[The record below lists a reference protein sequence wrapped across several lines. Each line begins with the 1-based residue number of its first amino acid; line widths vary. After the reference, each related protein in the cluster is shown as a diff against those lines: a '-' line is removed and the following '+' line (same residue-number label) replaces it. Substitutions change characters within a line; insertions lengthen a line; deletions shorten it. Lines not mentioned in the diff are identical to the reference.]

1 MKLLLIGLGQLTGA
15 VLDAVARDGRFAQIV
30 LACRDAELGRAK
42 VLAAR
47 IGAALEG
54 EFPRIEFVPLDFN
67 TASAPET
74 LKRIAPDVAFAAP
87 SLLPRRRVRTGDPKL
102 RALPTGI
109 WIACHLAPMLRLR
122 DAWEK
127 SGLSAPWV
135 AASEPDLVNAI
146 LHLTGIGPTAGS
158 GGIATCIPRI
168 RFLAA
173 QQAKAPVQEITVRLV
188 AGAALADCLS
198 GYWGAG
204 EGSAKAAA
212 SQSWPPFMLR
222 VTWHGQDITLAVR
235 DKLKAKVPALAEA
248 DRSRIAASATL
259 DLLAALGD
267 DGLHELHV
275 PTPNGLVGGYPV
287 KINRRGAEVDLPAAW
302 ELDQALGINAT
313 ALAYDGVAALDK
325 DGSVTYTDR
334 GIAAFHSLLGERV
347 ERLRPQNAQS
357 LAEKLVAAVVSR

>member
-30 LACRDAELGRAK
+30 LAGRNAEQGRAK

-54 EFPRIEFVPLDFN
+54 EFPRIEFVPFDFN
-67 TASAPET
+67 AATATET

-87 SLLPRRRVRTGDPKL
+87 SLLARRHVRAADPKF
-102 RALPTGI
+102 RALPSGI
-109 WIACHLAPMLRLR
+109 WLACHLAPMLRLR

-188 AGAALADCLS
+188 AGASFADCL
-198 GYWGAG
+198 AG
-204 EGSAKAAA
+204 EGTTKAPN
-212 SQSWPPFMLR
+212 SQSLPPFMLK

-235 DKLKAKVPALAEA
+235 DKLKVKVPPLTEVDHA
-248 DRSRIAASATL
+248 RIAASATL

-267 DGLHELHV
+267 DGVHDLHV

-287 KINRRGAEVDLPAAW
+287 KINRRGAEVDLPSGW

-313 ALAYDGVAALDK
+313 ALSYDGVAALDK
-325 DGSVTYTDR
+325 DGTVTYTER
-334 GIAAFHSLLGERV
+334 GIAAFQSLLGERI
-347 ERLRPQNAQS
+347 ERLRPPNAQS
-357 LAEKLVAAVVSR
+357 LAEKLVAAVRP

>member
-15 VLDAVARDGRFAQIV
+15 VLDSAARDGRFAHIV
-30 LACRDAELGRAK
+30 LASRNAELGKAK

-54 EFPRIEFVPLDFN
+54 EFPRIEFVPFDFN
-67 TASAPET
+67 TAGAPET

-87 SLLPRRRVRTGDPKL
+87 SQLARRLIRAADPKL
-102 RALPTGI
+102 RALVSGV
-109 WIACHLAPMLRLR
+109 WLACHLAPMLRLR

-146 LHLTGIGPTAGS
+146 LHLTGVGPTAGS
-158 GGIATCIPRI
+158 GGIATCVPRI

-173 QQAKAPVQEITVRLV
+173 QQAKAPAQEIVVRLV
-188 AGAALADCLS
+188 AGASFADCL
-198 GYWGAG
+198 AG
-204 EGSAKAAA
+204 EGAGKDL
-212 SQSWPPFMLR
+212 PPFMLK

-235 DKLKAKVPALAEA
+235 DKLKAKVPPLAELDHA
-248 DRSRIAASATL
+248 RIAASATL

-267 DGLHELHV
+267 DGVHDLHV
-275 PTPNGLVGGYPV
+275 PAPNGLVGGYPV

-302 ELDQALGINAT
+302 DLEHALGINAT
-313 ALAYDGVAALDK
+313 ALAYDGIAALDK
-325 DGSVTYTDR
+325 DGSITYTER
-334 GIAAFHSLLGERV
+334 GIAAFQSLLGERI

-357 LAEKLVAAVVSR
+357 LAEKLVAAVR

>member
-30 LACRDAELGRAK
+30 LAGRNAELGRAK

-54 EFPRIEFVPLDFN
+54 EFPRIEFVPFDFN
-67 TASAPET
+67 SATAPET

-87 SLLPRRRVRTGDPKL
+87 SLLARRHVRAADPKF
-102 RALPTGI
+102 RALPSGI
-109 WIACHLAPMLRLR
+109 WLACHLAPMLRLR

-158 GGIATCIPRI
+158 GGIATCVPRI

-173 QQAKAPVQEITVRLV
+173 QQAKAPVQEIVVRLV
-188 AGAALADCLS
+188 AGASLADCM
-198 GYWGAG
+198 AG
-204 EGSAKAAA
+204 DGKAKE
-212 SQSWPPFMLR
+212 WPAFMLK

-235 DKLKAKVPALAEA
+235 DKLKAKVPPLAEA
-248 DRSRIAASATL
+248 DHARIAASATL

-267 DGLHELHV
+267 DGVHDLHV

-287 KINRRGAEVDLPAAW
+287 KINRRGAEVDLPSGW

-313 ALAYDGVAALDK
+313 ALSYDGVAALDK
-325 DGSVTYTDR
+325 DGAVTYTER
-334 GIAAFHSLLGERV
+334 GIAAFQSLLGERI
-347 ERLRPQNAQS
+347 ERLRPPNAQS
-357 LAEKLVAAVVSR
+357 LAEKLVAAVRS

>member
-30 LACRDAELGRAK
+30 LASRHAEQGRAK
-42 VLAAR
+42 VQAAR

-54 EFPRIEFVPLDFN
+54 EFPRIEFVPFDFN
-67 TASAPET
+67 SATAPET

-87 SLLPRRRVRTGDPKL
+87 SLLSRRHIRAADPKL
-102 RALPTGI
+102 RAMPNGVWL
-109 WIACHLAPMLRLR
+109 ACHLAPMLKLR

-158 GGIATCIPRI
+158 GGVALCVPRI

-173 QQAKAPVQEITVRLV
+173 QAAKAPVQEILVRLV
-188 AGAALADCLS
+188 AGSSLADCM
-198 GYWGAG
+198 AG
-204 EGSAKAAA
+204 QGSAKD
-212 SQSWPPFMLR
+212 WPPFLLK
-222 VTWHGQDITLAVR
+222 VTWHGQEITLAVR
-235 DKLKAKVPALAEA
+235 DKLKAKAPPLG
-248 DRSRIAASATL
+248 DGDHSRIAASATL

-267 DGLHELHV
+267 DRPHDLHV
-275 PTPNGLVGGYPV
+275 PAPNGLVGGYPV

-313 ALAYDGVAALDK
+313 ALAHDGIAALDK
-325 DGSVTYTDR
+325 DGSVTYTER
-334 GIAAFHSLLGERV
+334 GVAAFQALLGERI

-357 LAEKLVAAVVSR
+357 LAEKLIAATAAF

>member
-1 MKLLLIGLGQLTGA
+1 MKLLIIGLGQFTGA
-15 VLDAVARDGRFAQIV
+15 VLDSVARDGRFAQIV
-30 LACRDAELGRAK
+30 LAARNTELGKAK
-42 VLAAR
+42 VQAAR

-67 TASAPET
+67 TAAAPEV

-87 SLLPRRRVRTGDPKL
+87 SLLPRRRIRAADPKL
-102 RALPTGI
+102 RAMPSGVWL
-109 WIACHLAPMLRLR
+109 ACHLAPMLRLR
-122 DAWEK
+122 DTWEK

-146 LHLTGIGPTAGS
+146 LHLTGSGPTAGS
-158 GGIATCIPRI
+158 GGIATCVPRI

-173 QQAKAPVQEITVRLV
+173 QQAKAPVQEIVVRLV
-188 AGAALADCLS
+188 AGASLADCMAGL
-198 GYWGAG
+198 WGAG
-204 EGSAKAAA
+204 EGTAKAGD
-212 SQSWPPFMLR
+212 SQSWPPFMLK

-235 DKLKAKVPALAEA
+235 DKLKAKVPPLAEA
-248 DRSRIAASATL
+248 DHARIAASATL
-259 DLLAALGD
+259 DVLAALGD

-325 DGSVTYTDR
+325 DGTVTYTER
-334 GIAAFHSLLGERV
+334 GIAAFQSLLGERI
-347 ERLRPQNAQS
+347 ERLRAVNAQS
-357 LAEKLVAAVVSR
+357 LAEKLVAVSQR

>member
-15 VLDAVARDGRFAQIV
+15 VLDSVARDGRFAQIV
-30 LACRDAELGRAK
+30 LAARDAELGRAK
-42 VLAAR
+42 VQAAR

-67 TASAPET
+67 SAAAPET

-87 SLLPRRRVRTGDPKL
+87 SLMARRRIRSADSKL
-102 RALPTGI
+102 RTLPAGV
-109 WIACHLAPMLRLR
+109 WLACHLAPMLRLR
-122 DAWEK
+122 DCWEK

-135 AASEPDLVNAI
+135 AASEPDLVNPI

-158 GGIATCIPRI
+158 GGLATCLPHI

-173 QQAKAPVQEITVRLV
+173 QQAKAPVQEIAVHLV
-188 AGAALADCLS
+188 GGASLAELLL

-204 EGSAKAAA
+204 EGKAKE
-212 SQSWPPFMLR
+212 WPPFLLK

-235 DKLKAKVPALAEA
+235 GKLKAKVAPLADA
-248 DRSRIAASATL
+248 DHARIAASATL

-267 DGLHELHV
+267 DRPHDLHV
-275 PTPNGLVGGYPV
+275 PAPNGLVGGYPV

-302 ELDQALGINAT
+302 ELDHALGINAT
-313 ALAYDGVAALDK
+313 ALAYDGIAALDK
-325 DGSVTYTDR
+325 DGTVTYTDR
-334 GIAAFHSLLGERV
+334 GTAAFQSLLGERI
-347 ERLRPQNAQS
+347 ERLRPQNAPS
-357 LAEKLVAAVVSR
+357 LAEKLVAAVRT

>member
-15 VLDAVARDGRFAQIV
+15 VLDSAARDGRFAHIV
-30 LACRDAELGRAK
+30 LASRNAELGKAK

-54 EFPRIEFVPLDFN
+54 EFPRIEFVPFDFN

-74 LKRIAPDVAFAAP
+74 LKRIAPEVAFTAP
-87 SLLPRRRVRTGDPKL
+87 SLLARRQIRAADPKL
-102 RALPTGI
+102 RALPSSV
-109 WIACHLAPMLRLR
+109 WLACHLAPMLRLR
-122 DAWEK
+122 DAWET

-146 LHLTGIGPTAGS
+146 LHLTGVGPTAGS
-158 GGIATCIPRI
+158 GGLATCVPRI

-173 QQAKAPVQEITVRLV
+173 QQAKAPVQEIVVRLV
-188 AGAALADCLS
+188 AGASLADCLS
-198 GYWGAG
+198 GHWAAG
-204 EGSAKAAA
+204 EGSL
-212 SQSWPPFMLR
+212 PPFMLK

-235 DKLKAKVPALAEA
+235 DKLKAKVPPLAELDHA
-248 DRSRIAASATL
+248 RIAASATL

-267 DGLHELHV
+267 DGVHDLHV
-275 PTPNGLVGGYPV
+275 PAPNGLVGGYPV

-302 ELDQALGINAT
+302 DLDQALGINAT
-313 ALAYDGVAALDK
+313 ALAYDGIAALDK
-325 DGSVTYTDR
+325 DGSVTYTER
-334 GIAAFHSLLGERV
+334 GIAAFRSLLGERV

-357 LAEKLVAAVVSR
+357 LAEKLVAAVR

>member
-1 MKLLLIGLGQLTGA
+1 MKLLLIGLGALTGA

-30 LACRDAELGRAK
+30 LAGRNAEQGRAK
-42 VLAAR
+42 VQAVR

-54 EFPRIEFVPLDFN
+54 EFPKVEFVPLDFN
-67 TASAPET
+67 AASAPET

-87 SLLPRRRVRTGDPKL
+87 SLLARRHIRAADPKL
-102 RALPTGI
+102 RALPSGI
-109 WIACHLAPMLRLR
+109 WLACHLAPMMRLR
-122 DAWEK
+122 EAWEK

-158 GGIATCIPRI
+158 GGIATAVPRI

-173 QQAKAPVQEITVRLV
+173 QQAKAPVQEVQVRLV
-188 AGAALADCLS
+188 AGASFAECLS
-198 GYWGAG
+198 GHRGAG
-204 EGSAKAAA
+204 EGGAKEG
-212 SQSWPPFMLR
+212 WPPFLLK

-235 DKLKAKVPALAEA
+235 DKLKAKAAPFAEGDNA
-248 DRSRIAASATL
+248 RIAASATL

-267 DGLHELHV
+267 DRLHDLHV
-275 PTPNGLVGGYPV
+275 PAPNGLVGGYPV

-313 ALAYDGVAALDK
+313 ALAFDGIAALDK
-325 DGSVTYTDR
+325 DGAVTYTDR
-334 GIAAFHSLLGERV
+334 GIAAFQALLGERI
-347 ERLRPQNAQS
+347 ERLSPPNAQS
-357 LAEKLVAAVVSR
+357 LAEKLVAAIGR

>member
-1 MKLLLIGLGQLTGA
+1 MKLLLIGQGQLTGA

-30 LACRDAELGRAK
+30 LAARNAEQGRAK
-42 VLAAR
+42 VQAVR

-54 EFPRIEFVPLDFN
+54 EFPRLEFVPFDFN
-67 TASAPET
+67 SASAPET

-87 SLLPRRRVRTGDPKL
+87 SLLARRHIRAAADPK
-102 RALPTGI
+102 RRTLPNGI
-109 WIACHLAPMLRLR
+109 WLACHLGPMLKLR

-158 GGIATCIPRI
+158 GGIASCVPRI

-173 QQAKAPVQEITVRLV
+173 QQAKAPAQEIQVRLV
-188 AGAALADCLS
+188 AGASFADCLL
-198 GYWGAG
+198 GNWGAG
-204 EGSAKAAA
+204 EGNAKD
-212 SQSWPPFMLR
+212 WPPFLLK

-235 DKLKAKVPALAEA
+235 DKLKVKVAPLLDGDHA
-248 DRSRIAASATL
+248 RIAASATL

-267 DGLHELHV
+267 DRLHDLHV
-275 PTPNGLVGGYPV
+275 PAPNGLVGGYPV

-313 ALAYDGVAALDK
+313 ALAYDGIAALDK
-325 DGSVTYTDR
+325 DGTVSYTDR
-334 GIAAFHSLLGERV
+334 GVAAFQTLLGERI
-347 ERLRPQNAQS
+347 ERLRPPNAQS
-357 LAEKLVAAVVSR
+357 LAEKLIGAAAR